1 MYVKFRATIN
11 NKEKNLFL
19 KKKLKAE
26 VHWLSKV
33 QVLKQLINFRQK
45 ALPFLSDQQ
54 STVSDCFDTEE
65 FIHDLTDLIDIC
77 GHLNEPYLLTQC
89 PVDTIINA
97 AEKIQVS

>member
-45 ALPFLSDQQ
+45 ALPFLSD
-54 STVSDCFDTEE
+54 
-65 FIHDLTDLIDIC
+65 
-77 GHLNEPYLLTQC
+77 
-89 PVDTIINA
+89 
-97 AEKIQVS
+97 